1 MRKLFL
7 PFLLTISAWS
17 QDTLTLSQAE
27 DLAVKNH
34 PQIKAALLAAAAAN
48 QVTIQARAADYPT
61 FFGSVTAAGAIDN
74 SRLAAGNLNNPI
86 IYNRISTGITA
97 SQLISDFGRT
107 SALVTSARQRAEAQ
121 QDTAAATRAAILLQ
135 VDAAFYSALRAQNV
149 LAVATETVKNRQ
161 VIADQVTALAN
172 SKLKSGLDLSF
183 ANVNLGEAKLLL
195 ADAQNQ
201 VRATFADL
209 SAALGLTAPR
219 EFHLVDPAE
228 PSPLATDPAPL
239 IQEAEARRPEI
250 LSAKAQFAAA
260 QSFARAEGDLKRPTV
275 SALASVGVNPLY
287 DDTHLANRYAAAGVN
302 VNIPVFNGHLFS
314 ARQSEAEIRAQA
326 AEQNLKDQQ
335 NHVAR
340 DVQVAWLNADNAR
353 QRIALTV
360 ELLQQANLALDLAQ
374 GRYDLGL
381 SSIVELS
388 QAQLQQTSA
397 QISAATAKYE
407 YGLQRSVLDFQ
418 IGVTK

>member
-17 QDTLTLSQAE
+17 QDTLTLPQAE
-27 DLAVKNH
+27 ALAVQNH

-48 QVTIQARAADYPT
+48 QVTIQVRSADYPT
-61 FFGSVTAAGAIDN
+61 FFGNVTAAGAIDN

-97 SQLISDFGRT
+97 SQLITDFGRT
-107 SALVTSARQRAEAQ
+107 SALVSSARQRAEAQ
-121 QDTAAATRAAILLQ
+121 QDTATATRAAILLQ

-149 LAVATETVKNRQ
+149 LAVAKETVNNRQ

-209 SAALGLTAPR
+209 SAALGLPQPR

-250 LSAKAQFAAA
+250 LSARAQFAAA

-275 SALASVGVNPLY
+275 SALGSVGVNPLY
-287 DDTHLANRYAAAGVN
+287 DDTHLANRFAAAGVN

-314 ARQSEAEIRAQA
+314 ARQTEAEIRAQA
-326 AEQNLKDQQ
+326 AEQSLKDQQ
-335 NHVAR
+335 NRVAR

-353 QRIALTV
+353 ERIALTV

-407 YGLQRSVLDFQ
+407 YGLQRAVLDFQ
-418 IGVTK
+418 TGVTK

>member
-7 PFLLTISAWS
+7 LSLLSLSAWS

-27 DLAVKNH
+27 ALAVQNH

-48 QVTIQARAADYPT
+48 QVTTEVRSADYPT
-61 FFGSVTAAGAIDN
+61 FFGSVTAAGAINN

-97 SQLISDFGRT
+97 SQLITDFGRT
-107 SALVTSARQRAEAQ
+107 SALVSSARQRAEAQ
-121 QDTAAATRAAILLQ
+121 QDTAAVTRAAILLQ

-149 LAVATETVKNRQ
+149 LSVASETVKNRQ

-209 SAALGLTAPR
+209 SAALGLPAPR
-219 EFHLVDPAE
+219 EFRLVDPAE
-228 PSPLATDPAPL
+228 PSTLATDPAPL
-239 IQEAEARRPEI
+239 ILEAEARRPEI
-250 LSAKAQFAAA
+250 LSARAQFAAA

-287 DDTHLANRYAAAGVN
+287 DDTHLANRFAAAGVN

-314 ARQSEAEIRAQA
+314 ARQTEAEIRAQA

-335 NHVAR
+335 NRVAR

-353 QRIALTV
+353 QRIGLTV

-407 YGLQRSVLDFQ
+407 YGLQRAVLDFQ